1 MEIKELKELTMEV
14 LELLEKMEK
23 PNVDDDEKI
32 KKEKIDSTVNYLT
45 QRKELTPNYILKMSA
60 DIIGENLAN
69 KNSLEEALVEL
80 EVLTKHIPLLVGR
93 LFESKDKVDEW

>member
-23 PNVDDDEKI
+23 SNVADEEKI
-32 KKEKIDSTVNYLT
+32 KKEKIDNTVDYLT
-45 QRKELTPNYILKMSA
+45 KRKEFTPTDILKMSA
-60 DIIGENLAN
+60 DIIGENLAS

-93 LFESKDKVDEW
+93 LFESKDKVDE